1 MTTARF
7 SVAGAKPI
15 RVDVMEPGGRTRRG
29 AVRCTIGEHIR
40 FSTEGLQTY
49 FFATWDA
56 AAVDLLLVAAAV
68 EFCDKWKT
76 RPAQGWSRSFDL
88 RVPVH
93 DVDRW
98 RDPIVYDSLVAAL
111 CFLTGDGW
119 QIEFVPRKKAE
130 QPVLQAPLGLPSQAR
145 SIIPYSGG
153 LDSRAVAG
161 LVGAGRNDALVRV
174 RLGSSG
180 PEQQRQRRA
189 RQPFTAVPYRVSLR
203 ERRQQESSARSRG
216 FKFAAV
222 TGVAAHLA
230 DALDIVVPESGQGA
244 LGPSLVVSGQSY
256 ADYRNHPAFTVRM
269 ESLLNALFG
278 RPLTYRFPRI
288 WSTKGET
295 LAAFARLGRVSD
307 GWQQSRSCWQQS
319 RQASVDGELRQC
331 GICAACMLRRLSVHA
346 AGLDEPQTG
355 YVWENLRAP
364 TWEEGAA
371 AGFTR
376 MTGAMR
382 DYAIA
387 GVLHLDHLAALAD
400 SPRDAPMVR
409 RVSREVANALRQDA
423 DEAKL
428 ELSSLLR
435 RHRAEWLA
443 FLDWLG
449 PASFVT
455 KLASVRP

>member
-1 MTTARF
+1 MPAHF
-7 SVAGAKPI
+7 SADEAEPT
-15 RVDVMEPGGRTRRG
+15 RVDVVEPDCRTRHG
-29 AVRCTIGEHIR
+29 AVRCAIGEHIR

-49 FFATWDA
+49 FFATWNA
-56 AAVDLLLVAAAV
+56 TAVDLLLVAAAV
-68 EFCDKWKT
+68 EFCDRWKT
-76 RPAQGWSRSFDL
+76 RPAQGWARAFDL

-93 DVDRW
+93 DVSRW
-98 RDPIVYDSLVAAL
+98 RDASVHDHLVATL
-111 CFLTGDGW
+111 CFVTGDRW

-130 QPVLQAPLGLPSQAR
+130 QPVRQAPLGLPSQVR

-161 LVGAGRNDALVRV
+161 LVGADLKDALVRV

-180 PEQQRQRRA
+180 PEEERQRRA

-203 ERRQQESSARSRG
+203 ERRTQESSARSRG
-216 FKFAAV
+216 FKFSAV

-230 DALDIVVPESGQGA
+230 GAHDIIVPESGQGA
-244 LGPSLVVSGQSY
+244 LGPALVVSGQGY

-269 ESLLNALFG
+269 ESLLDALLG
-278 RPLTYRFPRI
+278 RRIAYRFPRI
-288 WSTKGET
+288 WNTKGET
-295 LAAFARLGRVSD
+295 LAAFARLAGPSD
-307 GWQQSRSCWQQS
+307 RWWEGRSCWQQA
-319 RQASVDGELRQC
+319 RQASIGGELRQC

-346 AGLDEPQTG
+346 AGLEEPQTG

-364 TWEEGAA
+364 TLEEGAA
-371 AGFTR
+371 AGFTQ

-400 SPRDAPMVR
+400 SPRHAPMVR
-409 RVSREVANALRQDA
+409 RVSREVANALHQDA
-423 DEAKL
+423 EEAKL
-428 ELSSLLR
+428 GLSNLLQ